1 MIVRRSCAVAAVL
14 ALALTATA
22 CARGAPDYQSIW
34 STTPTT
40 TSAVPTA
47 TEKPEPFPQYL
58 ESLGV
63 LGEAVVPSTL
73 KDLSVTLP
81 RPAGWQEYS
90 NANMAPQTEMIAKK
104 DTYPTAMLM
113 VFRLHGGFDVAEAI
127 KHATADA
134 LLSPGF
140 TKLNESFA
148 DFSGFPSAMIEG
160 SYDGANGKR
169 LHTYNRVVIP
179 VTSAPVFQRYLV
191 QLTVTSLADAAV
203 ADADAIQA
211 IIDGFQVTAR

>member
-1 MIVRRSCAVAAVL
+1 ML
-14 ALALTATA
+14 ALALMVSA
-22 CARGAPDYQSIW
+22 CTVGAPDYQTIW

-40 TSAVPTA
+40 TSVA
-47 TEKPEPFPQYL
+47 TTSSDKPEPFPQYL
-58 ESLGV
+58 EGLGV
-63 LGEAVVPSTL
+63 LGEAVAPATL
-73 KDLSVTLP
+73 KDLTVTLP
-81 RPAGWQEYS
+81 RPAGWQKYS
-90 NANMAPQTEMIAKK
+90 NANIAPQTEMIAKN
-104 DTYPTAMLM
+104 DAYPTAMLM

-148 DFSGFPSAMIEG
+148 DFGGFLSAMIEG

-169 LHTYNRVVIP
+169 LHTYNRVIIP
-179 VTSAPVFQRYLV
+179 VTPAPAFQRYLV

-211 IIDGFQVTAR
+211 IIGGFQVAVR